1 MEIYRGGIPWHA
13 HGANFVRHFE
23 ESFTIRSMDG
33 VTRNLF
39 QREDHWKGKEL
50 ARISLRASER
60 LLENNDSNVVTRS
73 LPALRIQLDEIL
85 SMHRISEV
93 VLRSFL
99 SP

>member
-1 MEIYRGGIPWHA
+1 MARPRGKFRA
-13 HGANFVRHFE
+13 SFRE

-73 LPALRIQLDEIL
+73 LPALRIQLDEMNFRCTGYPRWFYAAFFL
-85 SMHRISEV
+85 P
-93 VLRSFL
+93 SFNAN
-99 SP
+99 